1 MLGMYGCS
9 AGQQGFDLQDPEVD
23 DVVRAARDLEAG
35 CIEPDT
41 GLSAEENVE
50 LLLRATRLLQLGLE
64 VQFTEAEGL
73 LSENNGLRDD
83 LRVSEELQHQHQ
95 QHEQSHRTGSHPLWH
110 QAAVCSSIRYHT

>member
-1 MLGMYGCS
+1 MPCVCCCF
-9 AGQQGFDLQDPEVD
+9 AVQQGFQLQDPEVD

-41 GLSAEENVE
+41 SLSAEENVE

-73 LSENNGLRDD
+73 LSENNGLRND
-83 LRVSEELQHQHQ
+83 LRVSGKQDEQ
-95 QHEQSHRTGSHPLWH
+95 QQLKPGCPGTPRLLPAFNSRT
-110 QAAVCSSIRYHT
+110 

>member
-1 MLGMYGCS
+1 MPCVCCCF
-9 AGQQGFDLQDPEVD
+9 AVQQGFQLQDPEVD

-41 GLSAEENVE
+41 SLSAEENVE

-83 LRVSEELQHQHQ
+83 LRVSGKQDEQ
-95 QHEQSHRTGSHPLWH
+95 QQLKPGCPGTPRLLPAFNSRT
-110 QAAVCSSIRYHT
+110 

>member
-1 MLGMYGCS
+1 
-9 AGQQGFDLQDPEVD
+9 VD

-41 GLSAEENVE
+41 SLSAEENVE

-83 LRVSEELQHQHQ
+83 LRVSKRQKCQKHLACKAQGLVAGGMQTQHMHQLQQTSPYERQHQPH
-95 QHEQSHRTGSHPLWH
+95 HAVLTVT
-110 QAAVCSSIRYHT
+110 AAAEN